1 MFKAKDSNNVQKI
14 NREIARVI
22 EKRRDHYIAFLA
34 GLLRFKTV
42 SGREDKQGQADFE
55 MEIANCLDYLEVAA
69 DRLNMEFRNYNNL
82 AAVAELKADGNAKK
96 SLGVAAHIDVVP
108 ADGDWKYPPFG
119 GTVADGAIW
128 GRGTQDD
135 KGPVGAVFSAL
146 DLLETMGMRPSCDV
160 RLLLGTLEETDD
172 WPDVDLL
179 REKGENTDMTIVPD
193 GTFPIINAEK
203 GMAMIKWD
211 FEWPIPKG
219 SSSDT
224 YFKPY
229 FVSLESGKRHN
240 MIPEL
245 AKLICQAPLNRK
257 EKLTNLLAE
266 AEGDLRQVNPNAKVF
281 IEEIHSDER
290 DSQVLYSISFK
301 GKSAHGAFPEK
312 DHNAALDALA
322 FIELIDTDIPGLNLL
337 AKELRK
343 LCSRID
349 GSGFGFDYHD
359 DYMGSTT
366 VNLGEIVI
374 KPGSARAMIN
384 VRFPKGVDS
393 GQIESAF
400 SQTASRLEQEIE
412 GLKIDSIIHGRVQ
425 EALHI
430 SPDEYPGFLENL
442 QLAYHTVTGRQPD
455 LRSIRGTT
463 YAKAFPASVA
473 FGPLDE
479 KAGDIEM
486 AHETNEHIL
495 VSRYLENIRIYALAL
510 ALLAFE

>member
-1 MFKAKDSNNVQKI
+1 MIEARDPTLAQELNMKITRVLDKRSN
-14 NREIARVI
+14 
-22 EKRRDHYIAFLA
+22 HYISLLT
-34 GLLRFKTV
+34 GLLRYKTV
-42 SGREDKQGQADFE
+42 SGQENRQGQIAFE
-55 MEIANCLDYLEVAA
+55 QEIANCLDYLKVAS
-69 DRLNMEFRNYNNL
+69 DRLDMEFRNYYNL
-82 AAVAELKADGNAKK
+82 AAVAELKANRGSSR

-135 KGPVGAVFSAL
+135 KGPIAAVFSAL
-146 DLLETMGMRPSCDV
+146 DLLKTMGLVAVHDV

-179 REKGENTDMTIVPD
+179 REKGENADMTIVPD

-211 FEWPIPKG
+211 FKWPIPK
-219 SSSDT
+219 DAPADQN
-224 YFKPY
+224 FKPY
-229 FVSLESGKRHN
+229 FVSLKSGKRHN

-245 AKLICQAPLNRK
+245 AEMFCQAPLSHK
-257 EKLTNLLAE
+257 HMLTNLLAE
-266 AEGDLRQVNPNAKVF
+266 AEGDLRQVKPDAKVS
-281 IEEIHSDER
+281 IEEIDSAER
-290 DSQVLYSISFK
+290 DSQVMYKVSFQ
-301 GKSAHGAFPEK
+301 GRSAHGAFPEK

-322 FIELIDTDIPGLNLL
+322 FIEFTNTEIPGLNVL
-337 AKELRK
+337 ARELRK

-349 GSGFGFDYHD
+349 GSGFGFDYYD
-359 DYMGSTT
+359 EYMGSTT
-366 VNLGEIVI
+366 VNLGEIEI

-384 VRFPKGVDS
+384 VRFPEGVES
-393 GQIESAF
+393 GSIESAF
-400 SQTASRLEQEIE
+400 SKTARRLEQKVE

-425 EALHI
+425 EAMRI

-442 QLAYHTVTGRQPD
+442 QLAYHTVTGRPPD

-463 YAKAFPASVA
+463 YAKAFPAAVA
-473 FGPLDE
+473 YGPLDE

-486 AHETNEHIL
+486 AHEANEHIL
-495 VSRYLENIRIYALAL
+495 VRRYLENIRIYALAL